1 MANTTIANGAAIAAA
16 DSVVDLLDAGTGA
29 GLLRIYDGTQPANPD
44 VAIGA
49 QTLLA
54 ELTLSDPAFGA
65 AADGAPGGVATASAI
80 TGDSA
85 ANATG
90 TASWFRAVDSD
101 SNGVI
106 DGDVTATS
114 GGGDL
119 ELNTVSIVSGAAVDV
134 TSWTVTMPES

>member
-1 MANTTIANGAAIAAA
+1 MAAATRISNAAAIAACNA
-16 DSVVDLLDAGTGA
+16 IVDLIDAGSGA
-29 GLLRIYDGTQPANPD
+29 GKLRIYDGTQPAGPD
-44 VAIGA
+44 VAVSD

-65 AADGAPGGVATASAI
+65 AADANPGGRATADTI
-80 TGDSA
+80 TGDTS

-101 SNGVI
+101 GNAVI
-106 DGDVTATS
+106 DGSVGTSDADLILVTT
-114 GGGDL
+114 
-119 ELNTVSIVSGAAVDV
+119 SIVAGQPVEV